1 MVARK
6 GRLAGMAVLL
16 VLAGLSSQALWA
28 HAHVIDKQPADGALL
43 EQAPEQLE
51 LQFDAPIR
59 ITQFDVNGPQGQVAL
74 SESPTGP
81 LAEQHAAVPAAALDA
96 GDYQVVWRGIAED
109 GHAMSGEYRF
119 TIQE

>member
-1 MVARK
+1 MTARNGK
-6 GRLAGMAVLL
+6 WILMAAL
-16 VLAGLSSQALWA
+16 VIALGLVSQPLWA
-28 HAHVIDKQPADGALL
+28 HAHITDTYPDDGALL

-81 LAEQHAAVPAAALDA
+81 LAEQHAAVPATVLEA
-96 GDYQVVWRGIAED
+96 GDYRVVWRGIAED